1 MIASFVFPQLIQT
14 YQVGPFVCIYLTVY
28 LQCTRRYWVF
38 FFSLVV
44 IWWLWV
50 NSNFWY
56 FEIRSVFITQNNI
69 WYSSNEVSVQM
80 TFMTCY
86 LFRESVNQTDHMEVV
101 YEHMLLRKVDC
112 ISWSS
117 QTFLNISEHV
127 ARYSFSKWKHSESK
141 EIGFYLDCA
150 MLV

>member
-1 MIASFVFPQLIQT
+1 MIATFVFPQLSQT

-28 LQCTRRYWVF
+28 LQRTRRYWVSF
-38 FFSLVV
+38 VSLNV

-80 TFMTCY
+80 TIMTCP
-86 LFRESVNQTDHMEVV
+86 LFRESVNQIDHMEVV
-101 YEHMLLRKVDC
+101 YEHMLLRESRLYFLV
-112 ISWSS
+112 
-117 QTFLNISEHV
+117 FLNISEHSCGIFIFEV
-127 ARYSFSKWKHSESK
+127 KTQR
-141 EIGFYLDCA
+141 
-150 MLV
+150 V